1 MQSAHLGFPIRFPMN
16 FHDVVKFLPDSVQ
29 LGTNEISDFWA
40 KCLVIDIHFDFLGL
54 KIELSQKIGMHLH
67 MFRGYW
73 NLHSHLNFWEYFFFA
88 IFQIEIS
95 QRQRKKYSICTICC
109 PKYNYISKSRPYYFR
124 LVCSLVI
131 TLKKCGRSKFSS
143 HQSTTVHWQAGRNL
157 YGLGLSFYVYF

>member
-16 FHDVVKFLPDSVQ
+16 FHDVVKFLPDRVQ

-54 KIELSQKIGMHLH
+54 KIELSQKIGKYAPTHVLRLLE
-67 MFRGYW
+67 FTVPPKFGGR
-73 NLHSHLNFWEYFFFA
+73 FFFA

-95 QRQRKKYSICTICC
+95 QWQRKSYSICTICC

-157 YGLGLSFYVYF
+157 YGLGLSF

>member
-16 FHDVVKFLPDSVQ
+16 FHDVVKFLPDRVQ

-73 NLHSHLNFWEYFFFA
+73 NSRSLINLVEDFFLTFFKLKFTSGKGKAIQSVPSIVLNTITYQSRDHI
-88 IFQIEIS
+88 IFVWS
-95 QRQRKKYSICTICC
+95 AV
-109 PKYNYISKSRPYYFR
+109 
-124 LVCSLVI
+124 L
-131 TLKKCGRSKFSS
+131 
-143 HQSTTVHWQAGRNL
+143 
-157 YGLGLSFYVYF
+157 

>member
-1 MQSAHLGFPIRFPMN
+1 MSKGKPAKENENNRVSPILLFLNVSWHFLLREDKELRELQSAHLGFPIRFPMN
-16 FHDVVKFLPDSVQ
+16 FHDVVKFLPDRVQ

-95 QRQRKKYSICTICC
+95 QRQRK
-109 PKYNYISKSRPYYFR
+109 
-124 LVCSLVI
+124 
-131 TLKKCGRSKFSS
+131 
-143 HQSTTVHWQAGRNL
+143 NL
-157 YGLGLSFYVYF
+157 LS